1 MPSRVRTK
9 DFVSILDFE
18 PAELESCLALAARV
32 KRERA
37 LGKNAPTANAL
48 GGAHVALPFE
58 KPSLPT
64 ISTFE
69 TAVRELGG
77 DVITPSPVAALSERE
92 PAVDVARNLER
103 WVKCVVMRT
112 YAHSTLLE
120 FAKAAPRLHVVNAL
134 SDTEHPCQA
143 LADLQTLKEV
153 WGEWAGRTVTFVGDG
168 NNVATSLA
176 QGAVMSVVITL
187 IYYAFARQWSIS
199 PLTLILFPLMWVF
212 LIWNIAPP
220 VMTVTG
226 SPKRAR
232 KLGRALSRK
241 TQTAGV
247 YALVARP
254 WLTAV
259 VFWKMPRQLWQAYK
273 AEKAAKAKK
282 K

>member
-1 MPSRVRTK
+1 MEQIQQAQAQHRLVM
-9 DFVSILDFE
+9 E
-18 PAELESCLALAARV
+18 PPQIPPFDQGNLAVLIEFLEKMASLENRRQKAKLAGDP
-32 KRERA
+32 ERM
-37 LGKNAPTANAL
+37 N
-48 GGAHVALPFE
+48 E
-58 KPSLPT
+58 
-64 ISTFE
+64 I
-69 TAVRELGG
+69 
-77 DVITPSPVAALSERE
+77 
-92 PAVDVARNLER
+92 
-103 WVKCVVMRT
+103 
-112 YAHSTLLE
+112 
-120 FAKAAPRLHVVNAL
+120 KAAQKKLAQTEQWAL
-134 SDTEHPCQA
+134 LRKFE
-143 LADLQTLKEV
+143 LV
-153 WGEWAGRTVTFVGDG
+153 RWGRILLGA
-168 NNVATSLA
+168 LA